1 SSVAS
6 TTIGRDLISMKT
18 CSKCK
23 KDLPQKCFV
32 KSPRYFDGLYPLCK
46 TCRKASLLLWLTSHT
61 LCSKCGKASHLK
73 YHKYCYHCLR
83 RAKGRS
89 QVPKFGR
96 RALNL
101 HLCSKCQQHLRL
113 RYHAY
118 CRDCALKSNRDWKH
132 ANGGNWKGLTPEQ
145 RRKAVARRYVKTR
158 IDRGHMIRKP
168 CEVCGHPKSEAHH

>member
-1 SSVAS
+1 
-6 TTIGRDLISMKT
+6 
-18 CSKCK
+18 
-23 KDLPQKCFV
+23 
-32 KSPRYFDGLYPLCK
+32 K

-89 QVPKFGR
+89 QLPKFGR

-168 CEVCGHPKSEAHH
+168 CEVCGHPKSEAHHYHGYDTEHALDVRWLCKPHHDEAERMLKSQLTEQPVLL